1 MTRRKTQTT
10 FEFDE
15 NDNPITGDAVFT
27 GDDPI
32 TEENLTTDANIK
44 TKDQLP
50 PKEAKKT
57 RSETGNETEDL
68 VDSEMLS
75 TMILPES
82 DGIVTTGSA
91 MKISN
96 EDVSKVV
103 AKVSQYKDIAHQRGY
118 IAIAELFR
126 IGGANAGATSVLS
139 VPVNCPIHQTAN
151 CFLSKYDV
159 CNAMQIV
166 LGQNNIRRLAEAMAP
181 TIIVANLQRIEKN
194 SSLDLKGDLANRI
207 NRKLMNKNQPM
218 LTQKEQICCCT
229 YSQWMPSL
237 DTLAESKR
245 LKSLLEEDLASRK
258 KNTKKDEKKKT
269 KKNRNNR

>member
-32 TEENLTTDANIK
+32 TEANLATDANIK

-57 RSETGNETEDL
+57 RSEAGNEMEDL

-75 TMILPES
+75 SMISPES
-82 DGIVTTGSA
+82 DGIVTTGNA

-96 EDVSKVV
+96 EEVSKVV
-103 AKVSQYKDIAHQRGY
+103 AKVSQYKDIAHQTGY

-126 IGGANAGATSVLS
+126 I
-139 VPVNCPIHQTAN
+139 
-151 CFLSKYDV
+151 
-159 CNAMQIV
+159 
-166 LGQNNIRRLAEAMAP
+166 
-181 TIIVANLQRIEKN
+181 
-194 SSLDLKGDLANRI
+194 
-207 NRKLMNKNQPM
+207 
-218 LTQKEQICCCT
+218 
-229 YSQWMPSL
+229 
-237 DTLAESKR
+237 
-245 LKSLLEEDLASRK
+245 
-258 KNTKKDEKKKT
+258 
-269 KKNRNNR
+269 